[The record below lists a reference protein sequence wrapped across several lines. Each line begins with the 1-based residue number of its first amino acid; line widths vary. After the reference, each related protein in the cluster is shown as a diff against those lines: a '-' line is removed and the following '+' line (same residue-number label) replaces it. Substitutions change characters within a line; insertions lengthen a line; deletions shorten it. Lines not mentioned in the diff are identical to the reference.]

1 MEILWDI
8 DYIRG
13 VDSGHLEYTVGER
26 KTFNIRKSVGSASS
40 IEEAKNKIT
49 DWIEN
54 YLKDKSDPT
63 FSSLDKAGKIDY
75 YFLLVYDKDV
85 QHYEMAK
92 LIKLTDDVIWTI
104 F

>member
-26 KTFNIRKSVGSASS
+26 KTWNIKKSLGSASS
-40 IEEAKNKIT
+40 IEDAKQQISN
-49 DWIEN
+49 WIES
-54 YLKDKSDPT
+54 YIKDKLDPT

-75 YFLLVYDKDV
+75 YFLLVYDKDI

-92 LIKLTDDVIWTI
+92 VNKLTDNVIWTI